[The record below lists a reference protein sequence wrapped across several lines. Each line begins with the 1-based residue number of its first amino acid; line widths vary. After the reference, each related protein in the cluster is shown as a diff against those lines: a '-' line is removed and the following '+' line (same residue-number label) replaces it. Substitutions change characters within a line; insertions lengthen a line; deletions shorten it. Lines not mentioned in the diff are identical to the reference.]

1 MEILFENPILWLVLL
16 GVISSLFRGK
26 KREEEGQ
33 KTRSNPVENRPAQK
47 SGSAFEE
54 LKEIFKEV
62 NRSLQGETQPSQT
75 LKKEAYKK
83 KEHVKELIEPASYTQ
98 RADQEKT
105 SIANEIEINR
115 KAPILQKK
123 NQLKVDESKLVD
135 AVIWSEI
142 LGPPRA
148 KSPYFRSKAQRK

>member
-1 MEILFENPILWLVLL
+1 LEILFENPILWLVLL

-33 KTRSNPVENRPAQK
+33 KTRSNPVENRPTPK
-47 SGSAFEE
+47 SGSAFGE
-54 LKEIFKEV
+54 LKEIFREV
-62 NRSLQGETQPSQT
+62 NRTFQEETQPSQT
-75 LKKEAYKK
+75 LKKERVQ
-83 KEHVKELIEPASYTQ
+83 EVIEPAIYTQ
-98 RADQEKT
+98 RAVQEKT
-105 SIANEIEINR
+105 SIANEIEIVQ

-148 KSPYFRSKAQRK
+148 KSPYFRSKVQRK

>member
-26 KREEEGQ
+26 KREEDGQ
-33 KTRSNPVENRPAQK
+33 KTRSNPVENRPTPK
-47 SGSAFEE
+47 SGSAFGE
-54 LKEIFKEV
+54 LKEIFREV
-62 NRSLQGETQPSQT
+62 NCTFQEETQPSQT
-75 LKKEAYKK
+75 LKKERVQ
-83 KEHVKELIEPASYTQ
+83 EVIEPASYNQ
-98 RADQEKT
+98 RAVQGKT
-105 SIANEIEINR
+105 AIANEIEVVQ

-148 KSPYFRSKAQRK
+148 KKPYFRNKAQRK

>member
-33 KTRSNPVENRPAQK
+33 KTRSNPVENRPTPK
-47 SGSAFEE
+47 SGSAFGE
-54 LKEIFKEV
+54 LKEIFREV
-62 NRSLQGETQPSQT
+62 NRTFQEETQPSQT
-75 LKKEAYKK
+75 LKKERVQ
-83 KEHVKELIEPASYTQ
+83 EVIEPASYTQ
-98 RADQEKT
+98 RADQERT
-105 SIANEIEINR
+105 SIANEIEVIQ

-148 KSPYFRSKAQRK
+148 KNPYFRSKAQRK

>member
-1 MEILFENPILWLVLL
+1 MEILFENPILWIVLL

-33 KTRSNPVENRPAQK
+33 KTRSNPVENRPTPK
-47 SGSAFEE
+47 SGSAFGE
-54 LKEIFKEV
+54 LKEIFREV
-62 NRSLQGETQPSQT
+62 NRTFQEETKPTQT
-75 LKKEAYKK
+75 LKKERVQ
-83 KEHVKELIEPASYTQ
+83 EVIEPASYTQ
-98 RADQEKT
+98 MADQGNT
-105 SIANEIEINR
+105 AFAQEIEVVQ
-115 KAPILQKK
+115 KAPISQKK

-148 KSPYFRSKAQRK
+148 KNPYFGKNAQRK

>member
-33 KTRSNPVENRPAQK
+33 KTRSNPVENRPTPK
-47 SGSAFEE
+47 SGSAFGE
-54 LKEIFKEV
+54 LKEIFREV
-62 NRSLQGETQPSQT
+62 NRYISRGNTTFSN
-75 LKKEAYKK
+75 LKKERVQ
-83 KEHVKELIEPASYTQ
+83 EVIEPASYTQ
-98 RADQEKT
+98 RAVQEKT
-105 SIANEIEINR
+105 SIANEIEVIQ

-148 KSPYFRSKAQRK
+148 KNPYFRSKAQRK